1 MLNSIRDAVTQI
13 LPHKRKTN
21 SSSGWISFNGVCCSH
36 NGESADTR
44 GRGGL
49 VMNPDGGVSYHCF
62 NCSYKASYV
71 PGRHLTY
78 KFRKLLN
85 WLGADEGTVKR
96 LVIDAIRIRE
106 LVAPETLVEVVEQ
119 EEIKFKA
126 RPLPEEA
133 QSFHALSNFYTL
145 KDDRDIP
152 SEFQSAVIYA
162 ATRNLDLN
170 KYDFYWTPE
179 TQYNLHKRII
189 IPFTWRNEIIGYTA
203 RAITDEVKPKYHNNH
218 EPNYVFNVDRQL
230 HTSKF
235 VIVCEGPFDAMAIDG
250 VAILGNHC
258 HEQQADIIDS
268 LTREVIV
275 VPDADRAGA
284 KLVDAAVEYGWSVS
298 FPVWQDTHKD
308 VASAVEQYGKLFT
321 IKSILAGRETSKLKI
336 KLLSKRMLDK

>member
-21 SSSGWISFNGVCCSH
+21 STSGWISFNGVCCPH
-36 NGESADTR
+36 NGESPDTR

-49 VMNPDGGVSYHCF
+49 VMNPDGGISYHCF

-78 KFRKLLN
+78 KFRKLLS
-85 WLGADEGTVKR
+85 WLGANEGTIKR
-96 LVIDAIRIRE
+96 LVIDAIRIKD
-106 LVAPETLVEVVEQ
+106 LVAPEQIVETVEQ

-133 QSFHALSNFYTL
+133 RTLTALASAYILSNSNMPEEYVDSVNYVTSRSI
-145 KDDRDIP
+145 D
-152 SEFQSAVIYA
+152 
-162 ATRNLDLN
+162 TN
-170 KYDFYWTPE
+170 KYPFYWTPE
-179 TQYNLHKRII
+179 TQYNLHRRVIV
-189 IPFTWRNEIIGYTA
+189 PFTWRNEIIGYTA
-203 RAITDEVKPKYHNNH
+203 RAVTDEVKPKYHNSH

-230 HTSKF
+230 PTSKF
-235 VIVCEGPFDAMAIDG
+235 VIVCEGPFDAMSIDG

-275 VPDADRAGA
+275 VPDTDRAGRN
-284 KLVDAAVEYGWSVS
+284 LVKQAIEYGWSVS
-298 FPVWQDTHKD
+298 FPEWMGKHKD
-308 VASAVEQYGKLFT
+308 INSAVIEYGKLFVL
-321 IKSILAGRETSKLKI
+321 KSILSAKQSNRLKI
-336 KLLSKRMLDK
+336 ELHAKKLYN